1 MTNYMKSDKL
11 LKYTFLFFVIFWGGC
26 AHFSNKKS
34 SEEYIIG
41 EYFNQQLET
50 INGLFNKNQ
59 FDSAETLLLKLN
71 KRSET
76 PLEKYLIYCY
86 QAEIMYY
93 NMLPELAYSNLDAA
107 MAIAIESGKP
117 ELISNCENYN
127 GLFKIIEK
135 KPEEAK
141 IHFYKADNLYRPSPG
156 LTFLVFDYQIYSNLG
171 ETHLMTN
178 NPDSAIFYAKK
189 GFEITEK
196 KDIKRGSALNY
207 WTMGKA
213 CFQKGFMNESKEQ
226 YKKGLEKI
234 ERNENGDVI
243 HYLYAG
249 LIECAIKENDKISA
263 VEYINKGKDSLL
275 MEKSSILGETDFYIQ
290 ASTAAA
296 HFGLTPL
303 EIELEKKQLRL
314 INESRENELVM
325 QSKILSSYFEEL
337 NAVKQKEQQKQLTNR
352 FIQSILLMV
361 LLVLIFIIYLNRK
374 LLRQK
379 IRFNQLES
387 KSKINILMKEK
398 EMSEIIARNNAIEE
412 ERTRI
417 SKELHDDIGS
427 SVSSIKIYNN
437 LAQKQFGTQPEKAKQ
452 LLEKSGIEIK
462 QIEESLGDL
471 IWAVYTKNE
480 TIQNLIMRM
489 KQYAFDVLAAKEI
502 ESEFNY
508 PYQLNDIKLP
518 IEFRKN
524 MLLIFKEFVNN
535 TAKYSHA
542 KRFSFII
549 AVHSDNVIFIS
560 LQDDGVGF
568 DTNASTGKGLSNM
581 QSRAKAMNTEFTL
594 TSSPGNGTKLEIAYF
609 LHN

>member
-1 MTNYMKSDKL
+1 MRNIRSVFYI
-11 LKYTFLFFVIFWGGC
+11 FPFVVIFFFGC
-26 AHFSNKKS
+26 THFSNKKS
-34 SEEYIIG
+34 PDEYVIG
-41 EYFNQQLET
+41 ERFTQRLEAVN
-50 INGLFNKNQ
+50 ILLNKNQ
-59 FDSAETLLLKLN
+59 FDSAETLLLKLS
-71 KRSET
+71 KQTKT

-107 MAIAIESGKP
+107 MKIAIESGKQ

-127 GLFKIIEK
+127 GLFKIIDK

-141 IHFYKADNLYRPSPG
+141 IHFYKAENLYRPSSE
-156 LTFLVFDYQIYSNLG
+156 LKFLVNDYQIYSNLA

-189 GFEITEK
+189 GFGITEG

-213 CFQKGFMNESKEQ
+213 YFQKGLIKESKGQ

-234 ERNENGDVI
+234 EGNENGDVT
-243 HYLYAG
+243 HYIYAG
-249 LIECAIKENDKISA
+249 LIECAIKENDKTAAIG
-263 VEYINKGKDSLL
+263 YINKGKDSILN
-275 MEKSSILGETDFYIQ
+275 EKSSILGETDFYVQ
-290 ASTAAA
+290 ASAAA
-296 HFGLTPL
+296 EYFGLTAV
-303 EIELEKKQLRL
+303 EIELEKKQLQI

-337 NAVKQKEQQKQLTNR
+337 NTVKQEEQQKQLTNR
-352 FIQSILLMV
+352 LIQSILLMV
-361 LLVLIFIIYLNRK
+361 LLVLIFVIYLNRK

-379 IRFNQLES
+379 IRFNELES
-387 KSKINILMKEK
+387 KSKMNILVKEK
-398 EMSEIIARNNAIEE
+398 EMDAIIARNSAIEE

-437 LAQKQFGTQPEKAKQ
+437 LAQKQFEAEQPQKAKE
-452 LLEKSGIEIK
+452 LLEKSGAEIK

-502 ESEFNY
+502 EAGFDY
-508 PYQLNDIKLP
+508 PYQLNDTKLP

-542 KRFSFII
+542 KHFSFSIS
-549 AVHSDNVIFIS
+549 VVSDNTIS
-560 LQDDGVGF
+560 ICLWDDGVGF
-568 DTNASTGKGLSNM
+568 DANVNTGKGLSNM
-581 QSRAKAMNTEFTL
+581 KSRAKAMNAEFTL
-594 TSSPGNGTKLEIAYF
+594 TSSLGNGTRLQIIYHF
-609 LHN
+609 YS

>member
-1 MTNYMKSDKL
+1 MKNIQTL
-11 LKYTFLFFVIFWGGC
+11 IYPFLFFIISGGC
-26 AHFSNKKS
+26 GHFSDEQS
-34 SEEYIIG
+34 PDEYLTSPH
-41 EYFNQQLET
+41 FNQQLET
-50 INGLFNKNQ
+50 INGLFSKNQ
-59 FDSAETLLLKLN
+59 FDSAETLLLKL
-71 KRSET
+71 KKQGKA
-76 PLEKYLIYCY
+76 PIEKYLIYCY
-86 QAEIMYY
+86 QAEVMYY

-107 MAIAIESGKP
+107 MEIAVESGKP

-135 KPEEAK
+135 KPEEARV
-141 IHFYKADNLYRPSPG
+141 HFYRAENLYQPHSE
-156 LTFLVFDYQIYSNLG
+156 LNFLVSDYQIYSNLA

-178 NPDSAIFYAKK
+178 NPDSAIFYARK
-189 GFEITEK
+189 GFEITERQN
-196 KDIKRGSALNY
+196 IKRGSALNY

-213 CFQKGFMNESKEQ
+213 YFQKGFIKESKEQ
-226 YKKGLEKI
+226 YKKGLQKI
-234 ERNENGDVI
+234 GGNENGDVA

-249 LIECAIKENDKISA
+249 LIESAVKENDKTAA
-263 VEYINKGKDSLL
+263 VEYINKGKDSIL
-275 MEKSSILGETDFYIQ
+275 MEKSSILGENDFYIQ
-290 ASTAAA
+290 ASAAA
-296 HFGLTPL
+296 EYFGLTAV

-337 NAVKQKEQQKQLTNR
+337 NTVKQEEQQKQLTNR
-352 FIQSILLMV
+352 FIQGIMLLV

-387 KSKINILMKEK
+387 KSKIDILMKEK
-398 EMSEIIARNNAIEE
+398 EMSEIIARNSAIEE

-437 LAQKQFGTQPEKAKQ
+437 LAQKQFENQPEKAKE

-508 PYQLNDIKLP
+508 PYQLNDTKLP

-524 MLLIFKEFVNN
+524 ILLIFKEFVNN

-542 KRFSFII
+542 KRFNFTISIISDGIISISFR
-549 AVHSDNVIFIS
+549 
-560 LQDDGVGF
+560 DDGVGF
-568 DTNASTGKGLSNM
+568 DTNAHTGKGLSNM
-581 QSRAKAMNTEFTL
+581 QGRAKAMNTEFTL
-594 TSSPGNGTKLEIAYF
+594 ASSLGNGTRLEIVYHFA
-609 LHN
+609 

>member
-1 MTNYMKSDKL
+1 MKNRQTLTYVFSL
-11 LKYTFLFFVIFWGGC
+11 VMLFFSGC
-26 AHFSNKKS
+26 GYFSGKKVADEYTI
-34 SEEYIIG
+34 SESLNRE
-41 EYFNQQLET
+41 LEA
-50 INGLFNKNQ
+50 INILFNTNQ

-71 KRSET
+71 KQSKT
-76 PLEKYLIYCY
+76 PLEKYLVYCY
-86 QAEIMYY
+86 QAEVMYY
-93 NMLPELAYSNLDAA
+93 HMLPELAYSNLDAA
-107 MAIAIESGKP
+107 MEIAVESGKP

-135 KPEEAK
+135 KPEEAR
-141 IHFYKADNLYRPSPG
+141 IHFYKAENLYKPNSE
-156 LTFLVFDYQIYSNLG
+156 LNFLVSDYQIYSNLA

-189 GFEITEK
+189 GFEITERK
-196 KDIKRGSALNY
+196 KITRGSALNY

-213 CFQKGFMNESKEQ
+213 YFQKGLVEESKQQ
-226 YKKGLEKI
+226 YIKGLQKI
-234 ERNENGDVI
+234 QGNENGDVT

-249 LIECAIKENDKISA
+249 LIECAVKENDEVTAI
-263 VEYINKGKDSLL
+263 EYINQGKDSML

-290 ASTAAA
+290 ASAASEY
-296 HFGLTPL
+296 FGLTQI

-337 NAVKQKEQQKQLTNR
+337 NTVKQEEQQKQLINR
-352 FIQSILLMV
+352 FIQSALLMV

-387 KSKINILMKEK
+387 KSKIDILMKEK

-437 LAQKQFGTQPEKAKQ
+437 LAQKQFEEQPDKAKE
-452 LLEKSGIEIK
+452 LLEKSGAEIK

-489 KQYAFDVLAAKEI
+489 KQYAFDVLAAKDI
-502 ESEFNY
+502 EAEFNY
-508 PYQLNDIKLP
+508 PYQINDTKLP

-524 MLLIFKEFVNN
+524 ILLIFKEFVNN

-542 KRFSFII
+542 KHFSFSISIVSDGII
-549 AVHSDNVIFIS
+549 SIS

-568 DTNASTGKGLSNM
+568 DTLANTGKGLSNM
-581 QSRAKAMNTEFTL
+581 QSRAKDMHTEFTL
-594 TSSPGNGTKLEIAYF
+594 ASSPGNGTKLEIIYRF
-609 LHN
+609 L